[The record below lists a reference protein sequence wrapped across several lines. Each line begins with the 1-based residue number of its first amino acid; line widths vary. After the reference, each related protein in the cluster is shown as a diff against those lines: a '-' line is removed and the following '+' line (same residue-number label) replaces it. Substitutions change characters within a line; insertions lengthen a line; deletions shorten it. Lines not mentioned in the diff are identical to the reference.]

1 MPTDIRKLNI
11 DDLLGR
17 LYYANVNH
25 EWDEAAKIKAE
36 IARRIS
42 VRDRVV
48 RQFMEDGVWDAID
61 FNHGTTVRAD
71 FDYNPT
77 YYDKNGE
84 QIL

>member
-25 EWDEAAKIKAE
+25 EWDEGDAIKAE
-36 IARRIS
+36 IKRRIE
-42 VRDRVV
+42 VRDRMVKHLFDA
-48 RQFMEDGVWDAID
+48 QYTYHCDCGGGVEILCGDDDTMAY
-61 FNHGTTVRAD
+61 RL
-71 FDYNPT
+71 
-77 YYDKNGE
+77 NGE